1 MCGDDIAFTIVC
13 LAMPLLSPISWQHVF
28 PLLALPMGLILA
40 RALQTSGKERNRL
53 LSLLF
58 VIFVLL
64 SLPDFQ
70 LANYVMALYA
80 PYRMPCYAGTV
91 YVAHSSHVCLM
102 VYALAVPAGR
112 VGKWSWLRQTPIL
125 SPPS

>member
-40 RALQTSGKERNRL
+40 QALQTSGKERNRM

-80 PYRMPCYAGTV
+80 PYRMPWYAGLLFMLPTV
-91 YVAHSSHVCLM
+91 AMC
-102 VYALAVPAGR
+102 ALWCMLWQYRQAEWGNGR
-112 VGKWSWLRQTPIL
+112 G
-125 SPPS
+125 